1 MAIEIER
8 KFLVNGDGWRLHVTR
23 SKRIEQAYLAIT
35 AKLSIRV
42 RIVDDVDAMLTI
54 KSQGASTLRQEFE
67 YKIPLS
73 DARALVELRVGILLT
88 KVRHIAR
95 IDGLDWEI
103 DEFGGKNAS
112 LVMAEI
118 ELTSAEQQIDLPDW
132 LGHEVSDDMRYANSS
147 LALRPFG

>member
-35 AKLSIRV
+35 EKLSIRV

-67 YKIPLS
+67 YTIPLS
-73 DARALVELRVGILLT
+73 DARTLVELRVGTLLT

-118 ELTSAEQQIDLPDW
+118 ELKSAEQQIDLPDW
-132 LGHEVSDDMRYANSS
+132 LGREVSDDMRYANSS
-147 LALRPFG
+147 LALRPVG